1 MSLLESI
8 PSPVPR
14 PVMST
19 NRLEALSD
27 GVFAIVITLLVLD
40 LRLPAGHGNLEAR
53 LVSLGP
59 RLLAYVFTFVVVG
72 IYWAGHHALF
82 YMIQRV
88 DKTLLWLNIFLLMA
102 ICFIPFPAAIL
113 GAHPL
118 DPTALRLYAGNLVL
132 VGVCFILCWGYASRC
147 HRLIPEN
154 LDKGLVRVAWARTLV
169 APTAYSGAFLASY
182 GHPYFSVMV
191 LCAVPVAYIW
201 PSRFDHRHLRV

>member
-1 MSLLESI
+1 MSLLDTI
-8 PSPVPR
+8 PSPIPR

-40 LRLPAGHGNLEAR
+40 LRLPPGHGDLQAR
-53 LVSLGP
+53 LLSLWP
-59 RLLAYVFTFVVVG
+59 RMLAYAFTFTVVG

-82 YMIQRV
+82 YMVQRV

-102 ICFIPFPAAIL
+102 VCFIPFPAAIL

-118 DPTALRLYAGNLVL
+118 DPTAMRLYSGNLIA
-132 VGVCFILCWGYASRC
+132 VGTGFILCWGYASRC
-147 HRLIPEN
+147 HRLIPEGV
-154 LDKGLVRVAWARTLV
+154 DPGLIKVAWARTLL
-169 APTAYSGAFLASY
+169 APAAYTGAFFASY
-182 GHPYFSVMV
+182 GHPYFSVGI
-191 LCAVPVAYIW
+191 LTFVPVLYIW

>member
-8 PSPVPR
+8 PSPIPR

-53 LVSLGP
+53 LVALGP

-169 APTAYSGAFLASY
+169 APAAYSGAFLASY
-182 GHPYFSVMV
+182 GHPAFSVAV
-191 LCAVPVAYIW
+191 LCVVPVVYIW

>member
-1 MSLLESI
+1 
-8 PSPVPR
+8 
-14 PVMST
+14 MST

-40 LRLPAGHGNLEAR
+40 LRLPAGHGDLEAR
-53 LVSLGP
+53 LVSLWP
-59 RLLAYVFTFVVVG
+59 RLLAYVFTFIVVG
-72 IYWAGHHALF
+72 VYWAGHHAIF
-82 YMIQRV
+82 YMVQRV

-132 VGVCFILCWGYASRC
+132 VGACFVLCWAYAAKA

-169 APTAYSGAFLASY
+169 APTAYAGAFAASY
-182 GHPYFSVMV
+182 GHPYFSVGV
-191 LCAVPVAYIW
+191 LCAVPVVYIW

>member
-1 MSLLESI
+1 MSLLGSI
-8 PSPVPR
+8 PSPIPR

-40 LRLPAGHGNLEAR
+40 LRLPPGHGDLEAR
-53 LVSLGP
+53 LLSLWP
-59 RLLAYVFTFVVVG
+59 RLVAYVFTFVVVG

-102 ICFIPFPAAIL
+102 VCFIPFPAAIL

-132 VGVCFILCWGYASRC
+132 VGLCFILCWGYASRC
-147 HRLIPEN
+147 HRLIPET

-169 APTAYSGAFLASY
+169 APTAYTGAFFASY
-182 GHPYFSVMV
+182 GHPYFSVGV
-191 LCAVPVAYIW
+191 LCVVPVAYIW
-201 PSRFDHRHLRV
+201 PSRFDHRHLRA

>member
-1 MSLLESI
+1 MSLLGAI
-8 PSPVPR
+8 PSPIPR

-40 LRLPAGHGNLEAR
+40 LRLPPGHGGLETR
-53 LVSLGP
+53 LVSLWP

-72 IYWAGHHALF
+72 VYWAGHHALF
-82 YMIQRV
+82 YMVQRV

-102 ICFIPFPAAIL
+102 VCFIPFPAAIL

-132 VGVCFILCWGYASRC
+132 VGLGFILCWGYASRC
-147 HRLIPEN
+147 HRLIPES
-154 LDKGLVRVAWARTLV
+154 LDQGLVRVAWARTLV
-169 APTAYSGAFLASY
+169 APVAYATAFWASFA
-182 GHPYFSVMV
+182 HPYYSVGV
-191 LCAVPVAYIW
+191 LCAVPVIYIW
-201 PSRFDHRHLRV
+201 PSRFDHRHLRS

>member
-1 MSLLESI
+1 MSLLDAI
-8 PSPVPR
+8 PSPIPR

-40 LRLPAGHGNLEAR
+40 LRLPPGHGDLEAR
-53 LVSLGP
+53 LLSLWP
-59 RLLAYVFTFVVVG
+59 RLLAYAFTFIVVG

-82 YMIQRV
+82 TLVQRV

-102 ICFIPFPAAIL
+102 VCFIPFPAAIL

-118 DPTALRLYAGNLVL
+118 DPTAMRLYAGNLVA
-132 VGVCFILCWGYASRC
+132 VGLGFILCWGYASRC
-147 HRLIPEN
+147 HRLIPEG
-154 LDKGLVRVAWARTLV
+154 LDKGLVQVAWARTLL
-169 APTAYSGAFLASY
+169 APTAYTAAFFASY
-182 GHPYFSVMV
+182 GHPYFSVGV
-191 LCAVPVAYIW
+191 LTFVPILYIW